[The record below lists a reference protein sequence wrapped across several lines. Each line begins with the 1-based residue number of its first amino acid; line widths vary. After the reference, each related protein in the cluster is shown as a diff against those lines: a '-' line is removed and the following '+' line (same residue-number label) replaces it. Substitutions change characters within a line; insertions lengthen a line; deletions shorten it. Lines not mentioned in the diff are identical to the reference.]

1 MTLSFPLICWIVAGE
16 FFMPKGITLYWY
28 KPCGV
33 ANAEISFARSL
44 KGICQN
50 AFNKSNFETYSV
62 LCITNFI
69 DTVVHPWNGKC
80 VRFCEVI
87 DLSVIGAHAIAA
99 IRFGNENTW

>member
-1 MTLSFPLICWIVAGE
+1 
-16 FFMPKGITLYWY
+16 MPKGITLYWY

-44 KGICQN
+44 KGNLPKCFQQIK
-50 AFNKSNFETYSV
+50 FRDV